1 MSASGLR
8 ALENRFYA
16 LIRHRAAESV
26 ADAPAGA
33 SGLEALREHDY
44 CVVVTY
50 RRDRTPVATPVWF
63 ALDGERLLFESDR
76 DSGKVRRIARDPA
89 VRVAPASS
97 RGRPL
102 GPPVDAVATILPP
115 ERGEAAEAL
124 LLEKYG
130 RTRRIAQRMR
140 PASPGPA
147 YVEVRARGGA

>member
-1 MSASGLR
+1 MTAAGLR

-16 LIRHRAAESV
+16 LIRHREAGSV
-26 ADAPAGA
+26 ARAPAGGA
-33 SGLEALREHDY
+33 GLEALRSHDY

-50 RRDRTPVATPVWF
+50 RRDGTPVATPVWF
-63 ALDGERLLFESDR
+63 TLDGDRLLFESDR
-76 DSGKVRRIARDPA
+76 DSGKVRRLRRDPS
-89 VRVAPASS
+89 VRVAPANS

-102 GPPVDAVATILPP
+102 GPPVDGQARVLPA
-115 ERGEAAEAL
+115 EEGEAIEAL

-147 YVEVRARGGA
+147 YVEVRARG